1 MNCAFNCSIHC
12 VYKMCN
18 PKSGNCT
25 YGCEYGWSGV
35 FCDDDIRKYPCTD
48 KSTPRVTIKV

>member
-48 KSTPRVTIKV
+48 KRTPRVKIKV